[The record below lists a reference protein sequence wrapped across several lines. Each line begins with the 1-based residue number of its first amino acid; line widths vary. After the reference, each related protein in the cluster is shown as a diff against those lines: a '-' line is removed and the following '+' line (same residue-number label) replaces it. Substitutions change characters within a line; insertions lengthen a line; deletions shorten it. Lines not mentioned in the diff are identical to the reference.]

1 MMWAVPPPALPYPPP
16 VTEDRQSEAQPPPQ
30 SYRGSTAAFEEAHL
44 GEHRMRA
51 LRILLIVV
59 VILGGLFVIA
69 DRVAVNFAE
78 GEVADRL
85 KTTESLAA
93 TPDVSIKGFPFLT
106 QVAGGEL
113 DDVEVGIQDYEADTG
128 TGGQK
133 IRIDDLNATM
143 KGVAFSGDYSSA
155 TAATATGTASITY
168 DELLKTAK
176 SEPTQVAPGVTANV
190 VGLSDGGNGKIKV
203 EVEATVLGNKLPE
216 PVQVLSTVTAQGDT
230 VKVHA
235 DNLPSFAGVDLAEGR
250 VRAIT
255 DFEQKIDGLP
265 GGIQLDKVQA
275 AKSGVE
281 ITVKGSNVELA
292 G

>member
-1 MMWAVPPPALPYPPP
+1 
-16 VTEDRQSEAQPPPQ
+16 
-30 SYRGSTAAFEEAHL
+30 
-44 GEHRMRA
+44 MRA

-85 KTTESLAA
+85 KTTESLAT

-113 DDVEVGIQDYEADTG
+113 DDVQVGIQDYEADTG
-128 TGGQK
+128 TGGEK
-133 IRIDDLNATM
+133 IRIDDLNANM

-176 SEPTQVAPGVTANV
+176 SEPTEVAPGVTANV

-203 EVEATVLGNKLPE
+203 TVEATVLGTKLPE
-216 PVQVLSTVTAQGDT
+216 PVDVLSTVTAKGNT
-230 VKVHA
+230 VRVHA
-235 DNLPSFAGVDLAEGR
+235 DNLPSFGGVDLAEGR

-281 ITVKGSNVELA
+281 ITVTGSNVKLA